1 MLGFLHAKNM
11 TSVNSFENL
20 HFSQFLGLHFELWM
34 RSEFCVLKW
43 LSDKITGKPG
53 YMPRVNCIQEGTFP
67 TGRVN
72 DSSLL
77 VLKEM
82 WTHSMQAISNQFQAL
97 KLLGWRK

>member
-53 YMPRVNCIQEGTFP
+53 YMLRVNCIQEGTFRESKWFKP
-67 TGRVN
+67 IGVEENVDT
-72 DSSLL
+72 
-77 VLKEM
+77 
-82 WTHSMQAISNQFQAL
+82 
-97 KLLGWRK
+97 